1 MSALPPTPALSFPG
15 VMVADAPA
23 AGRMRALRVGLLI
36 LAVLLMSIMDLSLT
50 LTYLRGPG
58 MGEGNPIARWVMS
71 ANCGWALT
79 AFKMGLVGI
88 TCIILWVARRR
99 ASGEVAAWACALI
112 LVWLTFQW
120 KAYSDAMPGLTCVI
134 PEMANAEHP
143 DWVRFEDE

>member
-1 MSALPPTPALSFPG
+1 MTVLPSNPLVPLHGAAHLKGEAL
-15 VMVADAPA
+15 
-23 AGRMRALRVGLLI
+23 GRMRALRVGLLI

-134 PEMANAEHP
+134 PEMAEAGHP
-143 DWVRFEDE
+143 DWVKFEDR